1 MNNAPVTESFSFP
14 AFRVDQPIGEFYVGA
29 IEAKRLCEITFVD
42 VRRIKGEREFETYL
56 GIQRRLDEKRS
67 NEISQYVNTVD
78 ACFPTAVIIA
88 VNGLCAKFDE
98 RKREMTLSP
107 YVPLEQDE
115 REIPYSEIA
124 KVLDGQHRIEGLKKF
139 AGKAFDINVC
149 IFIDADIAEQAYLFT
164 TVNLTQTKVNR
175 SLAFDLF
182 ELARSRSPQKLCHN
196 IAVALDG
203 DKRSPFYQK
212 IKRLGVATPG
222 RYRETLTQATF
233 VDALIP
239 YLTRNEMADRDAY
252 KRNKTP
258 AKIDAAESERLIFR
272 NMMIEERDTDIA
284 EILMNYF
291 SAVRDK
297 WPSAWDA
304 TGAGMMLNRTNGF
317 RALMRFLRDAYLFVV
332 APGEVPAKPKF
343 VGVFQR
349 IKIKDSEFNI
359 DNFPPGTSG
368 EVKLY
373 NALVDG
379 ANLG

>member
-1 MNNAPVTESFSFP
+1 
-14 AFRVDQPIGEFYVGA
+14 
-29 IEAKRLCEITFVD
+29 LCDITYVD

-56 GIQRRLDEKRS
+56 GIQRRLDDKRAH
-67 NEISQYVNTVD
+67 EISQYVNTID
-78 ACFPTAVIIA
+78 ACFPTSAIIA
-88 VNGLCAKFDE
+88 VKGLCAQFDE
-98 RKREMTLSP
+98 KKREMTLAP
-107 YVPLEQDE
+107 YVPVEQDE
-115 REIPYSEIA
+115 QGIPYSEIA

-139 AGKAFDINVC
+139 TGKSFDVNVC
-149 IFIDADIAEQAYLFT
+149 IFIDADLAEQAYLFT
-164 TVNLTQTKVNR
+164 TVNLTQTKVNK

-196 IAVALDG
+196 VAVALDG
-203 DKRSPFYQK
+203 DKRSPLFQR

-233 VDALIP
+233 VDALMP
-239 YLTRNEMADRDAY
+239 YLTRNAMADRDIY

-258 AKIDAAESERLIFR
+258 AKIDAAESKQLIFR

-291 SAVRDK
+291 SAVRER

-317 RALMRFLRDAYLFVV
+317 RALMRLLRNAYLFLV
-332 APGEVPAKPKF
+332 APGEVPPKLKF
-343 VGVFQR
+343 VEVFQR
-349 IKIKDSEFNI
+349 IKIKDQEFNT

-368 EVKLY
+368 EVRLY
-373 NALVDG
+373 NALRDA